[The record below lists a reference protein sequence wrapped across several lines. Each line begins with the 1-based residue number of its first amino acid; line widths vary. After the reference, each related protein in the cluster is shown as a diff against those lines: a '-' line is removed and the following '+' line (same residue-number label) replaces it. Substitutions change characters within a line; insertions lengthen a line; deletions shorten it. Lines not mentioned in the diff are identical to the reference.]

1 MHEPIK
7 VVDAHVHLWD
17 LETGLYPHF
26 EQPSDSFIGNTAT
39 IARSYLLPELMAE
52 GAPDIMLDKM
62 VHVEAFPTDRIEE
75 TRYLQALADG
85 DGHGAPHAL
94 VVNVD
99 LAAPDAED
107 QIVAQTQFANTRG
120 IRQVMNL
127 HDDPAYSYGAPDHLA
142 NSVWVKNFDLLRRH
156 DLSFDMQIYPH
167 QMADCAAF
175 AAQNPDVQIVLNHV
189 GMFVD
194 RTPAGWQI
202 WKDGLRLMAAQDNV
216 TVKISGLG
224 MFDHTWRIE
233 SFRPY
238 IYEVLE
244 AFGAHRS
251 MLASNFPVDKL
262 FGTYVATWQ
271 AFAEIIAPLS
281 QAEQARLFRETAEQV
296 YRI

>member
-1 MHEPIK
+1 MSKSIR
-7 VVDAHVHLWD
+7 VVDSHIHLWD
-17 LETGLYPHF
+17 LATGLYPHF
-26 EQPSDSFIGNTAT
+26 EQASDSFIGNTAE
-39 IARSYLLPELMAE
+39 ISRSYLLPELMAE
-52 GAPDIMLDKM
+52 GAADVVLEKM

-85 DGHGAPHAL
+85 DGNGAPNAL

-99 LAAPDAED
+99 LAAEDAED

-127 HDDPAYSYGAPDHLA
+127 HDNPAYSYGAPDHLA
-142 NSVWVKNFDLLRRH
+142 NPVWVKNFDMLRQH

-167 QMADCAAF
+167 QMADCTAF
-175 AAQNPDVQIVLNHV
+175 AAQNPNVQIILNHA

-194 RTPAGWQI
+194 RTPAGWKA
-202 WKDGLRLMAAQDNV
+202 WKDGLRLMASQDNV

-224 MFDHTWRIE
+224 MFDHTWSIE

-244 AFGAHRS
+244 AFGAERS

-262 FGTYVATWQ
+262 FDTYVATWQ
-271 AFAEIIAPLS
+271 AFAAIVAPLTAS
-281 QAEQARLFRETAEQV
+281 EQAYLFRKTAEQV